1 MATPSFDIPAR
12 PPPLPVSRTCS
23 FKSIPSTNTNILID
37 IYTPSSSS
45 SATTDHDPAPIVLFI
60 HGGGWTGSNRSD
72 YSRPLFQSFLDLGF
86 VVASMDYR
94 LIPESSHLEQLE
106 DVADVE
112 AWLRE
117 DLPAVLGDSMERERK
132 IVVVGASAG
141 AQLALLTVSVMLK
154 HHSLLFHY

>member
-1 MATPSFDIPAR
+1 M
-12 PPPLPVSRTCS
+12 
-23 FKSIPSTNTNILID
+23 
-37 IYTPSSSS
+37 
-45 SATTDHDPAPIVLFI
+45 
-60 HGGGWTGSNRSD
+60 
-72 YSRPLFQSFLDLGF
+72 
-86 VVASMDYR
+86 VASMDYR